1 MLFSACPRG
10 HRVRPPGYGNPDVAA
25 LLREIRVQL
34 EMVMIQNSSSPLWVA
49 ITGVLAVLALPI
61 GARAQERVGNATA
74 GISIVPPT
82 GWHVTSMQEVMRNR
96 SQVRLPDAQLEAGL
110 QRATAPLFVFS
121 KYQEPHATLNP
132 TVQVVLRPRPAS
144 LPTSA
149 TALLRVATAALQKA
163 FPDFAF
169 VEPIQDAQVS
179 GMRAAYMRA
188 TYTLRTADQR
198 EHRVLSRTWL
208 VPRGSFMVLIGMSG
222 APDGDDVCEAEFAA
236 ALNSIAIDK

>member
-1 MLFSACPRG
+1 MDI
-10 HRVRPPGYGNPDVAA
+10 VMNPN
-25 LLREIRVQL
+25 I
-34 EMVMIQNSSSPLWVA
+34 SSPVWIV
-49 ITGVLAVLALPI
+49 ITGVLAVLALPT
-61 GARAQERVGNATA
+61 GTRAQERVGNATA
-74 GISIVPPT
+74 GISIVPPA

-132 TVQVVLRPRPAS
+132 TVQVVLRPRPPS

-149 TALLRVATAALQKA
+149 PALLRIATATLQKA

-169 VEPIQDAQVS
+169 VEPIQDVQVS
-179 GMRAAYMRA
+179 GMSAAYMKA
-188 TYTLRTADQR
+188 TYTLRTAGQR

-208 VPRGSFMVLIGMSG
+208 VPRGSFMFLIGMSG
-222 APDGDDVCEAEFAA
+222 ATDGDDVSETEFAA
-236 ALNSIAIDK
+236 ALKSIAIDK